1 MYHIKARRKIHTS
14 TKVVWGRREVE
25 GAGAGEGD
33 DVSGTKAGRGVGEAE
48 KEGEDW
54 C

>member
-1 MYHIKARRKIHTS
+1 MYHNKARRKIHTS
-14 TKVVWGRREVE
+14 TKVVWGRREVA
-25 GAGAGEGD
+25 GAGGEGD
-33 DVSGTKAGRGVGEAE
+33 DVSGTKAGRGVGEAV